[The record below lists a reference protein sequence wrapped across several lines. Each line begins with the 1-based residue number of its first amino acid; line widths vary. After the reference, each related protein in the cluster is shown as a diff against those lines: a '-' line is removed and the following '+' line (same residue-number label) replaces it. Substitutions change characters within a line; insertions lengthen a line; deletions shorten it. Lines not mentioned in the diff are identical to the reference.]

1 MVAGRARA
9 SVFAFALMG
18 VSACTSSVSPRV
30 NRDAATEAAPDTGA
44 ARLDAAT
51 DERRDVAIE
60 ALSDVQ
66 VEARLDATLVAPTV
80 VYSQT
85 RPLAGLALA
94 GDTLY
99 VSVPPIVGSATINDG
114 SIIAVPKAA
123 ESAMLGAGATTVIG
137 NIGPRALMVRDNQLY
152 WDNAIDLSNSAIFTA
167 PVTGG
172 APSSVFGSQY
182 GLAAITHFA
191 VAGSTLYI
199 VGSPASEIWSWPLGS
214 NALPT
219 RYLQYRGD
227 QVAGLD
233 SDGRSIFY
241 FLPGLRGLDLCI
253 TAIGDLASVTL
264 LSPNATSADF
274 AAEMY
279 TLTDETSVYWNTQL
293 KIYSLPKAPT
303 PNDKPKLLATMPG
316 GLFVQLLL
324 DGPNLYALSD
334 AQLVRIPK
342 AGGTPVV
349 LAEPADPTLEG
360 SATNALGM
368 AVDDTFLYWVSQG
381 QILKI
386 PK

>member
-1 MVAGRARA
+1 MMVGRVRA
-9 SVFAFALMG
+9 CVFAFALMG
-18 VSACTSSVSPRV
+18 VSACRSSGPSRV
-30 NRDAATEAAPDTGA
+30 NRDAATDAVPEAAA
-44 ARLDAAT
+44 ARLDAAP
-51 DERRDVAIE
+51 DAPRDAAIDPPGP
-60 ALSDVQ
+60 DVQ
-66 VEARLDATLVAPTV
+66 VEARLDATLAVPTV

-85 RPLAGLALA
+85 RRLAGLALD

-123 ESAMLGAGATTVIG
+123 VSATLGAVIA
-137 NIGPRALMVRDNQLY
+137 NIGPRAIMLHDNQLY

-172 APSSVFGSQY
+172 APSSVFGSEF

-191 VAGSTLYI
+191 VVGSMLYI

-233 SDGRSIFY
+233 SDGKAVFY
-241 FLPGLRGLDLCI
+241 FLPGLRGLDLCM
-253 TAIGDLASVTL
+253 TAIGDLNSVTL
-264 LSPNATSADF
+264 LAPNATGADF
-274 AAEMY
+274 AAQMY
-279 TLTDETSVYWNTQL
+279 TLTDETSVYWNSAL

-303 PNDKPKLLATMPG
+303 AADKPKLLATMPG

-324 DGPNLYALSD
+324 DGPNIYALSD

-342 AGGTPVV
+342 TGGTPVV
-349 LAEPADPTLEG
+349 LAALLDPKLEG

-368 AVDDTFLYWVSQG
+368 AVDDTFLYWVNADQG